1 MSSIEGACDLR
12 VVVPPKEKDGA
23 IRAKYAT
30 METCLMSC
38 RCMLFFL
45 WRFTFGRSDV
55 YYRHPFRRT
64 ILYLWLVGWSGIYSL
79 RPTDQSRDL
88 VVPVRV
94 EAIASSRLFD
104 NHSFVEEKAKEL
116 FELRLAVGMTS
127 RSRVGRAKPS
137 K

>member
-1 MSSIEGACDLR
+1 
-12 VVVPPKEKDGA
+12 
-23 IRAKYAT
+23 
-30 METCLMSC
+30 MSC

-45 WRFTFGRSDV
+45 WRFFFGRSDV
-55 YYRHPFRRT
+55 YYRHPFRPT

-79 RPTDQSRDL
+79 RPTDQSWDL

-116 FELRLAVGMTS
+116 FELCLSVCMTS
-127 RSRVGRAKPS
+127 HNRVGGTMPCKEIAVS
-137 K
+137 